1 MEMTFAMIKP
11 NAVKSGLI
19 GRIIDRYIAAGL
31 SVCAV
36 KMHQMTSADARG
48 FYAEHVEKPFF
59 PELEAYMTKGPS
71 VMLALGGENAIA
83 KVRAINGAT
92 NPAKAEPGT
101 LRYDFAPS
109 MTENP
114 PSANW
119 TSGSRKTNAT
129 LTKCPASRLAASS
142 KFKQP
147 PRRHNSM
154 QWIIKYLTSSIGK
167 KQIMGCTG
175 AFLALFIFGHMC
187 GNFQLLNFDQVSA
200 QASYNAYTEFL
211 TGFNPLHFPIKMI
224 YLVELVLVAAFALHI
239 FLAIKLK
246 IENKKARGG
255 IDYELNV
262 RKGKKT
268 FATFTMIWSGLF
280 ILGFLVQHLMMLK
293 FGEHYLYMNDKG
305 EIVRDMW
312 LTTIQMLGNPAWAA
326 FYVISMFVIGMHLFH
341 AISSAF
347 QTLGIAH
354 QKWTP
359 VIDLAGILYSI
370 VVALGFAVTAAG
382 AFYLA
387 NQPETQALIEKSR
400 ALQPQYE
407 MQLNSSSVAK

>member
-1 MEMTFAMIKP
+1 
-11 NAVKSGLI
+11 
-19 GRIIDRYIAAGL
+19 
-31 SVCAV
+31 
-36 KMHQMTSADARG
+36 
-48 FYAEHVEKPFF
+48 
-59 PELEAYMTKGPS
+59 
-71 VMLALGGENAIA
+71 
-83 KVRAINGAT
+83 
-92 NPAKAEPGT
+92 
-101 LRYDFAPS
+101 
-109 MTENP
+109 
-114 PSANW
+114 
-119 TSGSRKTNAT
+119 
-129 LTKCPASRLAASS
+129 
-142 KFKQP
+142 
-147 PRRHNSM
+147 M

-211 TGFNPLHFPIKMI
+211 TGFNPLHFPVKMI
-224 YLVELVLVAAFALHI
+224 YLVELVLAGAFALHI
-239 FLAIKLK
+239 FLAVTLK

-280 ILGFLVQHLMMLK
+280 VLVFLVQHLVMLK
-293 FGEHYLYMNDKG
+293 FGEHYLYVNAQG

-312 LTTIQMLGNPAWAA
+312 LTTITMFANPAWAA

-347 QTLGIAH
+347 QTMGIAH

-370 VVALGFAVTAAG
+370 VVALGFAITAAG
-382 AFYLA
+382 AYYLA

-400 ALQPQYE
+400 SLQPQYE

>member
-1 MEMTFAMIKP
+1 
-11 NAVKSGLI
+11 
-19 GRIIDRYIAAGL
+19 
-31 SVCAV
+31 
-36 KMHQMTSADARG
+36 
-48 FYAEHVEKPFF
+48 
-59 PELEAYMTKGPS
+59 
-71 VMLALGGENAIA
+71 
-83 KVRAINGAT
+83 
-92 NPAKAEPGT
+92 
-101 LRYDFAPS
+101 
-109 MTENP
+109 
-114 PSANW
+114 
-119 TSGSRKTNAT
+119 
-129 LTKCPASRLAASS
+129 
-142 KFKQP
+142 
-147 PRRHNSM
+147 M

-341 AISSAF
+341 ATSSAF

-382 AFYLA
+382 AYYLA
-387 NQPETQALIEKSR
+387 NQPETQALIEK
-400 ALQPQYE
+400 
-407 MQLNSSSVAK
+407 